1 MIRGVR
7 MNIQVVF
14 PVLISFAISVI
25 LGPIVIPFLRRL
37 KMGQTERVEGVQS
50 HLKKAGTPTMG
61 GVIFL
66 IAAVVTT
73 LFYAKD
79 YPNVIPVL
87 FLTLG
92 FGIIGFLD
100 DYLKVVLRRSDGL
113 LAWQKFGLQVV
124 VTGIFVYYILNY
136 TNVDLAMRI
145 PFWPNHYLNLG
156 WLAIPVLFFAVIG
169 TVNGVNFTDG
179 LDGLASSVTLIVA
192 VFFTVVSIGMGSGI
206 EPVTGAV
213 VGGLMGFLLFNVYPA
228 RVFMGDTGSLALGG
242 FVAGAA
248 YMMQMPLFILLGI
261 LIGYF
266 ALPKGEAAWLD
277 TLLTV
282 SLFFLYTGAGIILGT
297 NKEVFTYIK
306 KLGLRILFLP
316 LSIFVGC
323 LLGGFLM
330 GVLLD
335 VPLKWSVLSASGM
348 GYYSMSGAF
357 LTEAYGIE
365 AGVYGFIVN
374 VSRDVFTV
382 ALLPLLAKISKGSP
396 IASGAGGCMD
406 TMLIP
411 VSKAVGPE
419 LGLVALISG
428 TITTLAVPIWLPLG
442 VALFG

>member
-1 MIRGVR
+1 MFIY
-7 MNIQVVF
+7 
-14 PVLISFAISVI
+14 
-25 LGPIVIPFLRRL
+25 IPFLCVTLGAVISWRGL
-37 KMGQTERVEGVQS
+37 PTRVLRGSDLVMNAA
-50 HLKKAGTPTMG
+50 LMLLMT
-61 GVIFL
+61 VIGLNIGLSETVMKNLGRIGIKCLL
-66 IAAVVTT
+66 ISLAAIACSVALT
-73 LFYAKD
+73 
-79 YPNVIPVL
+79 VL
-87 FLTLG
+87 CEKTVMPLEKIRLTL
-92 FGIIGFLD
+92 
-100 DYLKVVLRRSDGL
+100 LREK
-113 LAWQKFGLQVV
+113 QE
-124 VTGIFVYYILNY
+124 
-136 TNVDLAMRI
+136 AMRQN
-145 PFWPNHYLNLG
+145 PDAGRGALPRAENAGSKQEGGSFSPL
-156 WLAIPVLFFAVIG
+156 
-169 TVNGVNFTDG
+169 
-179 LDGLASSVTLIVA
+179 LI
-192 VFFTVVSIGMGSGI
+192 
-206 EPVTGAV
+206 
-213 VGGLMGFLLFNVYPA
+213 LMPI
-228 RVFMGDTGSLALGG
+228 
-242 FVAGAA
+242 
-248 YMMQMPLFILLGI
+248 FILLGI

-266 ALPKGEAAWLD
+266 ALPKGDAAWLD

-306 KLGLRILFLP
+306 KLGLRMLFLP
-316 LSIFVGC
+316 LSIFAGC

-330 GVLLD
+330 GVVLD

-382 ALLPLLAKISKGSP
+382 ALLPLLVKISKGSP

-442 VALFG
+442 VTLFG

>member
-1 MIRGVR
+1 MFIY
-7 MNIQVVF
+7 
-14 PVLISFAISVI
+14 
-25 LGPIVIPFLRRL
+25 IPFLCVTLGAVISWRGLPPRVL
-37 KMGQTERVEGVQS
+37 RGSDMVMNAALMLLMTVIGLNIGLSETVMKNLGRIGIKCLLISLAAIACSVALTVLCERTVMPLE
-50 HLKKAGTPTMG
+50 K
-61 GVIFL
+61 IR
-66 IAAVVTT
+66 
-73 LFYAKD
+73 
-79 YPNVIPVL
+79 
-87 FLTLG
+87 LTL
-92 FGIIGFLD
+92 
-100 DYLKVVLRRSDGL
+100 LREKQEAARQNRDAGRGALPRAENAGSKQEDGSFSPL
-113 LAWQKFGLQVV
+113 L
-124 VTGIFVYYILNY
+124 IL
-136 TNVDLAMRI
+136 
-145 PFWPNHYLNLG
+145 
-156 WLAIPVLFFAVIG
+156 
-169 TVNGVNFTDG
+169 
-179 LDGLASSVTLIVA
+179 
-192 VFFTVVSIGMGSGI
+192 
-206 EPVTGAV
+206 
-213 VGGLMGFLLFNVYPA
+213 
-228 RVFMGDTGSLALGG
+228 
-242 FVAGAA
+242 
-248 YMMQMPLFILLGI
+248 MPIFILLGI

-266 ALPKGEAAWLD
+266 ALPKGDAAWLD

-306 KLGLRILFLP
+306 KLGLRMLFLP

-330 GVLLD
+330 GVVLD

-442 VALFG
+442 VTLFG

>member
-1 MIRGVR
+1 MFIY
-7 MNIQVVF
+7 
-14 PVLISFAISVI
+14 
-25 LGPIVIPFLRRL
+25 IPFLCWRGLPPRVL
-37 KMGQTERVEGVQS
+37 RVSDMIMNTALMLLMTVIGLNIGLSETVMKNLGRIGIKCLLISLAAIACSVALTVLCERTVMPLEKIRMALLREKQEAARQNRDAERSALHRAENAGSKQEDSTGECGNTKDGIAQQASLLQENAQTEEAQ
-50 HLKKAGTPTMG
+50 G
-61 GVIFL
+61 GSFSPLL
-66 IAAVVTT
+66 I
-73 LFYAKD
+73 L
-79 YPNVIPVL
+79 
-87 FLTLG
+87 
-92 FGIIGFLD
+92 
-100 DYLKVVLRRSDGL
+100 
-113 LAWQKFGLQVV
+113 
-124 VTGIFVYYILNY
+124 
-136 TNVDLAMRI
+136 
-145 PFWPNHYLNLG
+145 
-156 WLAIPVLFFAVIG
+156 
-169 TVNGVNFTDG
+169 
-179 LDGLASSVTLIVA
+179 
-192 VFFTVVSIGMGSGI
+192 
-206 EPVTGAV
+206 
-213 VGGLMGFLLFNVYPA
+213 
-228 RVFMGDTGSLALGG
+228 
-242 FVAGAA
+242 
-248 YMMQMPLFILLGI
+248 MPLFILLGI

-266 ALPKGEAAWLD
+266 ALPKGEA
-277 TLLTV
+277 V

-306 KLGLRILFLP
+306 KLGLRMLFLP
-316 LSIFVGC
+316 LSIFAGC

-382 ALLPLLAKISKGSP
+382 ALLPLLSKISKGSP

>member
-1 MIRGVR
+1 MFIY
-7 MNIQVVF
+7 
-14 PVLISFAISVI
+14 
-25 LGPIVIPFLRRL
+25 IPFLCVTLGAVISWRGLPPNVLRASDRIMNTALMLLMTVIGLNIGLSDTVMKNLGRIGIKCLLISLAAIACSVALTVLCEKTVMPLEKIRL
-37 KMGQTERVEGVQS
+37 TLLREKQADAAQTEDAQGS
-50 HLKKAGTPTMG
+50 TFSPL
-61 GVIFL
+61 L
-66 IAAVVTT
+66 I
-73 LFYAKD
+73 L
-79 YPNVIPVL
+79 
-87 FLTLG
+87 
-92 FGIIGFLD
+92 
-100 DYLKVVLRRSDGL
+100 
-113 LAWQKFGLQVV
+113 
-124 VTGIFVYYILNY
+124 
-136 TNVDLAMRI
+136 
-145 PFWPNHYLNLG
+145 
-156 WLAIPVLFFAVIG
+156 
-169 TVNGVNFTDG
+169 
-179 LDGLASSVTLIVA
+179 
-192 VFFTVVSIGMGSGI
+192 
-206 EPVTGAV
+206 
-213 VGGLMGFLLFNVYPA
+213 
-228 RVFMGDTGSLALGG
+228 
-242 FVAGAA
+242 
-248 YMMQMPLFILLGI
+248 MPLFILLGI
-261 LIGYF
+261 LIGCF
-266 ALPKGEAAWLD
+266 ALPKGDTAWLD

-316 LSIFVGC
+316 LSIFAGC

>member
-1 MIRGVR
+1 MFIY
-7 MNIQVVF
+7 
-14 PVLISFAISVI
+14 
-25 LGPIVIPFLRRL
+25 IPFLCVTLGAVISWRGLPPRVL
-37 KMGQTERVEGVQS
+37 RGSDMVMNAALMLLMTVIGLNIGLSETVMKNLGRIGIKCLLISLAAIACSVALTVLCERTVMPLE
-50 HLKKAGTPTMG
+50 K
-61 GVIFL
+61 IR
-66 IAAVVTT
+66 
-73 LFYAKD
+73 
-79 YPNVIPVL
+79 
-87 FLTLG
+87 LTL
-92 FGIIGFLD
+92 
-100 DYLKVVLRRSDGL
+100 LREKQEAARQNRDAGRGALPRAENAGSKQEDGSFSPL
-113 LAWQKFGLQVV
+113 L
-124 VTGIFVYYILNY
+124 IL
-136 TNVDLAMRI
+136 
-145 PFWPNHYLNLG
+145 
-156 WLAIPVLFFAVIG
+156 
-169 TVNGVNFTDG
+169 
-179 LDGLASSVTLIVA
+179 
-192 VFFTVVSIGMGSGI
+192 
-206 EPVTGAV
+206 
-213 VGGLMGFLLFNVYPA
+213 
-228 RVFMGDTGSLALGG
+228 
-242 FVAGAA
+242 
-248 YMMQMPLFILLGI
+248 MPIFILLGI
-261 LIGYF
+261 LIGYL
-266 ALPKGEAAWLD
+266 ALPKGDAAWLD

-316 LSIFVGC
+316 LSIFAGC